1 MPRFDTLDDIV
12 SIAVVTFRFD
22 PYVVLFGDLAVRWGA
37 IALAAVIV
45 ITLLLAAVIARAGGS
60 RTDDVA
66 FVAIGI
72 VPGAVV
78 GGRLGYFLLHEG
90 SFGTNPAAVLD
101 PSVGGLELGLAV
113 VGGTL
118 TGAYVASLLGA
129 SAARWLSTMAAPTL
143 FALGAGKLTM
153 VLTGAGQGQ
162 ASDASWATAF
172 VGPGPWGSLVP
183 ELPSHPSQAYEG
195 IATLAILAILG
206 AALMLRSGGRDDA
219 RIFLVAIGAWA
230 VARMLVSLT
239 WRDPVAALGL
249 NLGGLIAA
257 GIAIGCAIL
266 AVVVTVR
273 PPLADDPPAET
284 SSDIDRPDG
293 TTRPRP

>member
-1 MPRFDTLDDIV
+1 MAGPR
-12 SIAVVTFRFD
+12 
-22 PYVVLFGDLAVRWGA
+22 
-37 IALAAVIV
+37 
-45 ITLLLAAVIARAGGS
+45 GS
-60 RTDDVA
+60 RADDVA

-78 GGRLGYFLLHEG
+78 GGRLGDFLLHQG
-90 SFGTNPAAVLD
+90 SFGSNPAALFD
-101 PSVGGLELGLAV
+101 PSVGGLELGLGV

-129 SAARWLSTMAAPTL
+129 SAARWLSTMAAPAL

-162 ASDASWATAF
+162 PSDASWATAF
-172 VGPGPWGSLVP
+172 AGPGPWASLVP

-206 AALMLRSGGRDDA
+206 VALMLRPPNRDDA
-219 RIFLVAIGAWA
+219 RVFLVAIGAWA
-230 VARMLVSLT
+230 VARLLVSLT

-257 GIAIGCAIL
+257 GIAIGCAGL
-266 AVVVTVR
+266 AVALTVR
-273 PPLADDPPAET
+273 PPLAKDPPAVAP
-284 SSDIDRPDG
+284 SDIAWPERV
-293 TTRPRP
+293 TRPRP

>member
-12 SIAVVTFRFD
+12 SIAVVTFQFD

-37 IALAAVIV
+37 IALASVIV
-45 ITLLLAAVIARAGGS
+45 IALLLAAVLARAGGS
-60 RTDDVA
+60 RADDVA
-66 FVAIGI
+66 FVAIGT

-78 GGRLGYFLLHEG
+78 GGRLGYFLLHGG

-172 VGPGPWGSLVP
+172 AGPGPWGSLVP

-206 AALMLRSGGRDDA
+206 LALMLRPTGRDDA
-219 RIFLVAIGAWA
+219 RVFLVAIGAWA
-230 VARMLVSLT
+230 VARMLVSVT

-257 GIAIGCAIL
+257 GIAIGCAAI
-266 AVVVTVR
+266 AVALTVR
-273 PPLADDPPAET
+273 PPQPADPSAET
-284 SSDIDRPDG
+284 SPDIAWPDG